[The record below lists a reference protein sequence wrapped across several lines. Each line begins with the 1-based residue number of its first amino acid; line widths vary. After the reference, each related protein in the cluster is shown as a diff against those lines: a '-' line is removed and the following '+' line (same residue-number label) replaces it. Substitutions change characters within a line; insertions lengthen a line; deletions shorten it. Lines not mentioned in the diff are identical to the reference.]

1 MSQFA
6 QWLDHALYDF
16 DHLFLSF
23 FHWLYEVGDGFFTPF
38 FSFITFFCNGGWS
51 MLAMGAILLVFPK
64 TRKAGFAVLLAV
76 AFGGL
81 ITNQTIKPLVLRYRP
96 FQTWEEYRLWWEAVG
111 GLEVGEFSFPS
122 GHTTSAMAGIT
133 ALVISHR
140 KKWMPLSFIF
150 VVLMGMSRNYL
161 MVHYPTD
168 IIGGVISGGVAA
180 ILAVIATHYIW
191 IGVPKLYQKIKTKK
205 A

>member
-1 MSQFA
+1 
-6 QWLDHALYDF
+6 
-16 DHLFLSF
+16 
-23 FHWLYEVGDGFFTPF
+23 
-38 FSFITFFCNGGWS
+38 

-64 TRKAGFAVLLAV
+64 TRKAGFAVLLGV

>member
-64 TRKAGFAVLLAV
+64 TRKAGFAVLLGV

-150 VVLMGMSRNYL
+150 VVLMGMHIYGHPLLQDAELSL
-161 MVHYPTD
+161 QFPAD
-168 IIGGVISGGVAA
+168 VA
-180 ILAVIATHYIW
+180 L
-191 IGVPKLYQKIKTKK
+191 GKLSSLESLDQKQTRKY
-205 A
+205 